1 MSSAPGAR
9 SLGTRHSSARA
20 DGACV
25 SEGRTYQPRRSKRRL
40 HAIGGHRPHCCPGAW
55 ELLARAGMASVPFGE
70 RFRCLALDLPGH
82 GGSAS
87 GRNPDAYPL
96 PDYASLL
103 AGLVTELDADDPVLV
118 GWGPGGHIALEAAER
133 LPEAAGFVLFGTP
146 PVGSPA
152 DVGRALRVRASAR
165 VRRRP

>member
-1 MSSAPGAR
+1 M
-9 SLGTRHSSARA
+9 T
-20 DGACV
+20 
-25 SEGRTYQPRRSKRRL
+25 
-40 HAIGGHRPHCCPGAW
+40 
-55 ELLARAGMASVPFGE
+55 SVPFEE

-87 GRNPDAYPL
+87 GRNPDAYRL
-96 PDYASLL
+96 PGYASLL
-103 AGLVTELDADDPVLV
+103 AGLVTELDADDAVLV
-118 GWGPGGHIALEAAER
+118 GWSLGGHIALEAAER

-152 DVGRALRVRASAR
+152 DVGRAFRVRASAR